1 MQDNKEE
8 QTWQSLAFIWIGS
21 MISVPGLLL
30 GGTLIAGM
38 SFWTAILTALV
49 GYGVIVIGM
58 IFQGIQSSDLRKP
71 TVQVVPK
78 FLVNRV
84 LKKNYCYYLSHFL
97 FGLVRITSQRRR
109 CGVFTIFGII

>member
-58 IFQGIQSSDLRKP
+58 IFMPNLTMLG
-71 TVQVVPK
+71 
-78 FLVNRV
+78 
-84 LKKNYCYYLSHFL
+84 
-97 FGLVRITSQRRR
+97 RITYSHQSRI
-109 CGVFTIFGII
+109 G